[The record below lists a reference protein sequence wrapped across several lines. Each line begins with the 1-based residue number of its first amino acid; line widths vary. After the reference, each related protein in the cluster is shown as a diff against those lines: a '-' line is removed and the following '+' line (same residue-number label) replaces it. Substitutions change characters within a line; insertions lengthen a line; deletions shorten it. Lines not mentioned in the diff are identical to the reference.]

1 MLVSKTLIFTTND
14 FDEAIKTIARE
25 LDNDF
30 TITKV
35 EPYDFLI
42 SAQGRSKV
50 VAVTLKNRKYDS

>member
-14 FDEAIKTIARE
+14 FDAAIKTIARE

-30 TITKV
+30 TVTRV
-35 EPYDFLI
+35 EPYVFT
-42 SAQGRSKV
+42 SAQSRSKV

>member
-14 FDEAIKTIARE
+14 FDAAIKTIARE

-30 TITKV
+30 TVTRV
-35 EPYDFLI
+35 EPYVFT

-50 VAVTLKNRKYDS
+50 IAVTLKNRKYDS